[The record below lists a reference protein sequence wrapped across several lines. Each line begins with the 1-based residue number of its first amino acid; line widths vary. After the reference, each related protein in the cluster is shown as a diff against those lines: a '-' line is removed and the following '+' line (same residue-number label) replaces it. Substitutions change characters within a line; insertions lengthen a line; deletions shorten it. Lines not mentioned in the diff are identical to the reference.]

1 MLAGR
6 DVVGGPRS
14 RSEVARKVLELD
26 KKGHSLRA
34 AENYGR
40 AAEAARILEP
50 GPDNL
55 VTVGLLRCQAV
66 MVSNYCGNVS
76 NTNGT
81 VDPTVLAAHCAEVV
95 ALYSTVVA
103 ALERRRAAGTLLEGK
118 CTAAEEAYE
127 GAYLREANCPPAEAA
142 SLAKLVGYGTFLFAA
157 RHVPDVLRNAFFFA
171 GECSAAQFATFTQC
185 VVDAADLMQ
194 LPRSHGASDYF
205 ADVCFAKT
213 LFEAVPHLLS
223 EPRGLDPCLVQLLT
237 DASQRLQRS
246 GVLEVRRILNE
257 RRHLIVSTSHQK
269 KVAAMNC
276 NVGAWPAQ
284 LRAGGLRRARGA
296 SASL

>member
-1 MLAGR
+1 
-6 DVVGGPRS
+6 
-14 RSEVARKVLELD
+14 
-26 KKGHSLRA
+26 
-34 AENYGR
+34 
-40 AAEAARILEP
+40 
-50 GPDNL
+50 
-55 VTVGLLRCQAV
+55 

-171 GECSAAQFATFTQC
+171 GECSAAQFATFTQF
-185 VVDAADLMQ
+185 VVNAADLMQ
-194 LPRSHGASDYF
+194 LPRSHGPSDYC
-205 ADVCFAKT
+205 ADVCFAET
-213 LFEAVPHLLS
+213 RFEAMPLLLS
-223 EPRGLDPCLVQLLT
+223 DYRGLPSRTGFLSLAAVDGLSAAPAAKRRAGGARHPQRT
-237 DASQRLQRS
+237 SASHREHVS
-246 GVLEVRRILNE
+246 SEE
-257 RRHLIVSTSHQK
+257 RGCHEL
-269 KVAAMNC
+269 C